1 MCIKNKV
8 NISANTTFEIG
19 GITLRSKRKYTL
31 EDLPALI
38 SVEWNTYIDSIL
50 EQVNIVPESNL
61 FRTVFCCDNVSQ
73 TERQLIQQFL
83 QQWQNPLSKWLS
95 QGQLAASMIDQ
106 IRKLRNRAPHPE
118 PMYLWQFNILRS
130 LIVGNKNQKGV
141 LQEIYG
147 SSNTI
152 QNNSNE
158 LKRGIV
164 AITPPSYSSVGIY
177 RY

>member
-1 MCIKNKV
+1 
-8 NISANTTFEIG
+8 
-19 GITLRSKRKYTL
+19 
-31 EDLPALI
+31 
-38 SVEWNTYIDSIL
+38 
-50 EQVNIVPESNL
+50 
-61 FRTVFCCDNVSQ
+61 
-73 TERQLIQQFL
+73 
-83 QQWQNPLSKWLS
+83 
-95 QGQLAASMIDQ
+95 MIDQ

-164 AITPPSYSSVGIY
+164 SITPPSYLSVGIY

>member
-1 MCIKNKV
+1 
-8 NISANTTFEIG
+8 
-19 GITLRSKRKYTL
+19 
-31 EDLPALI
+31 
-38 SVEWNTYIDSIL
+38 
-50 EQVNIVPESNL
+50 
-61 FRTVFCCDNVSQ
+61 
-73 TERQLIQQFL
+73 
-83 QQWQNPLSKWLS
+83 
-95 QGQLAASMIDQ
+95 MIDQ
-106 IRKLRNRAPHPE
+106 IRQLRNRASHAE
-118 PMYLWQFNILRS
+118 DIYKTIQVQTTLYMWQFKVLRS
-130 LIVGNKNQKGV
+130 LLVGSKNQQGV